1 MVDRMNNTKKLNR
14 VHMLAHAAFQALAGI
29 YFGFGVYMLVE
40 KGFNS
45 AIAGLCLG
53 LSNGLALI
61 IEPLISNYLDNTKKT
76 SVFEMIVYISALVTI
91 LFFANHLITN
101 PTIFLFVVIT
111 LAGGLFSSL
120 EPLFNSLSSVFN
132 RSGIE
137 IDFGRARSC
146 GSFSYGVVCA
156 LFGVLSNN
164 FSYRIVTLGGLVFA
178 LFLTFVSIKIS
189 SDVKQANIDTKLE
202 KEETVTFSEFI
213 KNNKFYLIISACL
226 TGVFFGYLF
235 VDNFTLLVVER
246 VGGTSGDMGIIL
258 GIKALLEGVSMMQY
272 KKVRKHFSLITVL
285 RFSVFMFAAKLLVT
299 ALAPNIIFIYLA
311 QILQMGGFAF
321 IVPGMV
327 ELVNVNMNKKEAI
340 RGHAIFTMTI
350 GLGSLLSSSIGGVI
364 TESFGILTMEYV
376 AFAITFV
383 SAIGFSFFVDNVD

>member
-1 MVDRMNNTKKLNR
+1 MNNKKRINID
-14 VHMLAHAAFQALAGI
+14 HMIAHVAFQALAGI

-45 AIAGLCLG
+45 AMAGLCLG

-61 IEPLISNYLDNTKKT
+61 LEPIVSNYLDNTKKT
-76 SVFEMIVYISALVTI
+76 SVFEMITYTSALVAI
-91 LFFANHLITN
+91 LFLANHLLTN

-111 LAGGLFSSL
+111 VAGGLFSSL

-132 RSGIE
+132 RSGID
-137 IDFGRARSC
+137 IDFGSARSC
-146 GSFSYGVVCA
+146 GSFSYGAVCA
-156 LFGVLSNN
+156 LFGVLSDN
-164 FSYRIVTLGGLVFA
+164 FSFRIVTFGGLVFA
-178 LFLTFVSIKIS
+178 LLLTLVSIKIS
-189 SDVKQANIDTKLE
+189 GDVKKANIDTKLE
-202 KEETVTFSEFI
+202 KEETISFPEFI
-213 KNNKFYLIISACL
+213 KNNKFYLIISICL

-258 GIKALLEGVSMMQY
+258 GIKALLEGIAMMQY
-272 KKVRKHFSLITVL
+272 KRVRKHFSLITVL

-299 ALAPNIIFIYLA
+299 CLASNIVFIYLA

-376 AFAITFV
+376 AFIVTLI